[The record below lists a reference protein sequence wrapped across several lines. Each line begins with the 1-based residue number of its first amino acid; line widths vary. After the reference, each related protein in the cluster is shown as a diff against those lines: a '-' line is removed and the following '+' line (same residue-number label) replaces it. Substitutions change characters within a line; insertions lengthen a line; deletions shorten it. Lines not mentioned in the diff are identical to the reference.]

1 MGVYAYYFKLPYLTS
16 KIDLYP
22 SFFWTEKYPSVRA
35 EMHGPVK
42 HPWPE
47 DPLTATA
54 TRLTKKQAMATDD
67 SMNDIKEVGN
77 KKRKKK

>member
-1 MGVYAYYFKLPYLTS
+1 
-16 KIDLYP
+16 
-22 SFFWTEKYPSVRA
+22 
-35 EMHGPVK
+35 MHGPVK